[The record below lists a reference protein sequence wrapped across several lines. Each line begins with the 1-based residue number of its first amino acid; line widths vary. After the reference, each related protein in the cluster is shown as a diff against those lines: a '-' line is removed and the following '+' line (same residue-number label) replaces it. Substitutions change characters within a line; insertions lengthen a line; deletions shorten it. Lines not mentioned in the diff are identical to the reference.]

1 MSLQRSRDSLAVPE
15 SAVREACGETPV
27 PELGV
32 IEQVWDTDPIPGDA
46 IPDRAADAFASLP
59 LEDVPKGGEV
69 ALGVGSRGIAN
80 LADIVA
86 GVVTEVRE
94 QRYEPFVFPAM
105 GSHGGATAEGQRE
118 MLAELGVT
126 EETIGIVD
134 SDSVRVLRTTD
145 TMRLK
150 RLVDR
155 P

>member
-1 MSLQRSRDSLAVPE
+1 M
-15 SAVREACGETPV
+15 
-27 PELGV
+27 
-32 IEQVWDTDPIPGDA
+32 
-46 IPDRAADAFASLP
+46 
-59 LEDVPKGGEV
+59 PKGGEV

-105 GSHGGATAEGQRE
+105 GSHGGAIAEGQRE